1 MTWWDIKPQGVQG
14 QLQATGAKAGDLE
27 SALKAMVADVEA
39 AGQAAG
45 TAVPGSASQTTVPGP
60 WASGPSVTVK
70 AQGPVAAALAEYLR
84 TRSKDFTSMANRVQ
98 AAVLG
103 AARAT
108 QAYVDG
114 DLETAKEAQAAAR
127 SVRLDLLKGLGGRK

>member
-1 MTWWDIKPQGVQG
+1 MTWWDIKPQGVQA
-14 QLQATGAKAGDLE
+14 QLQATGTKAGSLE
-27 SALKAMVADVEA
+27 AALRALISDVQA

-45 TAVPGSASQTTVPGP
+45 TAVPGSASETKVPGP

-70 AQGPVAAALAEYLR
+70 ATGPVAAALAEYLQVR
-84 TRSKDFTSMANRVQ
+84 GKDFTSMANRVQ

-103 AARAT
+103 AAKAT
-108 QAYVDG
+108 QAYVEG

-127 SVRLDLLKGLGGRK
+127 SVRLDLLKGVGGKK